1 MIAANAAVYTV
12 KEMTIAGRITIIA
25 IIICFVV
32 LIIFFLKRK

>member
-12 KEMTIAGRITIIA
+12 EEMTIGGRITIIA
-25 IIICFVV
+25 IIICFIV